1 MAGPPVTDPVQDARS
16 LVASALGL
24 ELRDVGSDATPESL
38 NAWDSLGHM
47 RISAQIEE
55 KIGRPLTG
63 EEVLALASV
72 RDVAA
77 RLA

>member
-1 MAGPPVTDPVQDARS
+1 MEGPPVSDPLRDARS

-24 ELRDVGSDATPESL
+24 EIDEVGSDATLESL
-38 NAWDSLGHM
+38 DAWDSLGHM
-47 RISAQIEE
+47 RISAQIEK

>member
-1 MAGPPVTDPVQDARS
+1 MSDPLQDARS

-24 ELRDVGSDATPESL
+24 EIDEVGADATLESL
-38 NAWDSLGHM
+38 DAWDSLGHM
-47 RISAQIEE
+47 RICAETE
-55 KIGRPLTG
+55 KRIGRPLTG

-77 RLA
+77 HLA

>member
-1 MAGPPVTDPVQDARS
+1 MSDPLQGARS

-24 ELRDVGSDATPESL
+24 ELDEVGSDASIDSL
-38 NAWDSLGHM
+38 DAWDSLGHM
-47 RISAQIEE
+47 RISAEIEAR
-55 KIGRPLTG
+55 IGRPLTG

-77 RLA
+77 HLL